1 MPKVAVVFTGGTIAM
16 RASAAGN
23 VPSLRG
29 DDLLAT
35 VPGLEELA
43 NVEPIDWGLVPA
55 SHLTLAQVLEIGGI
69 LRDQLARPDIDG
81 AVVVQGTD
89 VMEETAFA
97 WDLLPLG
104 PKPVAVV
111 GAMRSAS
118 QGAYDGPDNLRDAV
132 AVAADRAAVG
142 QGVVVVMA
150 GEIHGADD
158 VRKTHT
164 HAHGTF
170 RSPNVGPLG
179 FVSSGAVRMVRGR
192 EPMRLP
198 AWPDHAALPV
208 PVVTTV
214 VDDDG
219 AMHAAAARDPA
230 GLVVAATGGGNTP
243 AASLDAARSLMGRN
257 VPVVLASRCPSGAP
271 RPGYGFPGGS
281 SGWWDAGAIFSGTL
295 DATKARLVLALGV
308 GAGLSVD
315 ELAGMFSPYGGGR
328 RTPAP

>member
-1 MPKVAVVFTGGTIAM
+1 MPRVAIVFTGGTISM
-16 RASAAGN
+16 RSSSAGN

-29 DDLLAT
+29 AELLAT
-35 VPGLEELA
+35 VPGLDAVAE
-43 NVEPIDWGLVPA
+43 VEPVDWGLVPA
-55 SHLTLAQVLEIGGI
+55 SHLTLAQVLEIGGLVRGL
-69 LRDQLARPDIDG
+69 LRRPEIDG

-118 QGAYDGPDNLRDAV
+118 DEAYDGPANLRDAV
-132 AVAADRAAVG
+132 AVAADPGATS

-179 FVSSGAVRMVRGR
+179 FVAAGAVRILRRR

-198 AWPDHAALPV
+198 AWPERAALPI

-214 VDDDG
+214 LDDHG
-219 AMHAAAARDPA
+219 AIRAAAARDPA

-243 AASLDAARSLMGRN
+243 AAYLEVARELMERGI
-257 VPVVLASRCPSGAP
+257 PVVLTTRCPSGAP

-281 SGWWDAGAIFSGTL
+281 TAWWEAGAIFSGTL
-295 DATKARLVLALGV
+295 DAAKARLLLALGL
-308 GAGLSVD
+308 GAGLSMD
-315 ELAGMFSPYGGGR
+315 ELAARFEPWGGGR
-328 RTPAP
+328 RTGAP